1 MSLLLGL
8 YSAPSLG
15 LGGARTACATSRAHA
30 CMQQQQQ
37 PGPPY
42 AGPRS
47 TPLLDTVSTPN
58 DLKGF
63 SLAELKQLSHELR
76 WETINA
82 VSKTGGHLGS
92 SLGVVELTVALHYVF
107 NTPADPVYPHKILTG
122 RRERM
127 PTLRQ
132 AGGLSGFAKRSESA
146 ERARQRA
153 EQRAQQEQAQR
164 EEAERRARASQ
175 QGQHGLQQQLT
186 AAQQTHARL
195 RAENA
200 QLSAASQSARTSAI
214 DRLVDTVDSSSPGGT
229 VLSVAAGPLAHFN
242 SQYQSDDASRAV
254 G

>member
-15 LGGARTACATSRAHA
+15 LGSARTACATSRAHA

-92 SLGVVELTVALHYVF
+92 SIGVVELTVALHYVF
-107 NTPADPVYPHKILTG
+107 NTPADPVIWDVSHQARAPPSPG
-122 RRERM
+122 REAAALHLHCSTAPSASD
-127 PTLRQ
+127 PTRP
-132 AGGLSGFAKRSESA
+132 
-146 ERARQRA
+146 RAA
-153 EQRAQQEQAQR
+153 AH
-164 EEAERRARASQ
+164 RARAS
-175 QGQHGLQQQLT
+175 
-186 AAQQTHARL
+186 
-195 RAENA
+195 
-200 QLSAASQSARTSAI
+200 
-214 DRLVDTVDSSSPGGT
+214 
-229 VLSVAAGPLAHFN
+229 
-242 SQYQSDDASRAV
+242 SDL
-254 G
+254 